1 MYEEKLTKR
10 MYMTKVE
17 GVMGIKSEE
26 MERWS
31 ERGFVIL
38 GSEHSRKVKACID
51 LVRLEQFGI

>member
-1 MYEEKLTKR
+1 
-10 MYMTKVE
+10 MTKVE